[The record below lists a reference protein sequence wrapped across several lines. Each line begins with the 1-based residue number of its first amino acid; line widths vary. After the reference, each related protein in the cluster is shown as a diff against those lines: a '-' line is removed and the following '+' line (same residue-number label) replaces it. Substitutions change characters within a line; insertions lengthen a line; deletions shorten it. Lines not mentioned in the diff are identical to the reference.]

1 MLQSGSK
8 LPRVG
13 ATRKEKKVGLER
25 GPLSLVRI
33 IKELSEKKSS
43 GSGLKNRN

>member
-13 ATRKEKKVGLER
+13 ATRKEKNCHFGDVG
-25 GPLSLVRI
+25 
-33 IKELSEKKSS
+33 IKRR
-43 GSGLKNRN
+43 LKLNAF

>member
-13 ATRKEKKVGLER
+13 ATREEEEEEEEEDRCHYANFEVE
-25 GPLSLVRI
+25 
-33 IKELSEKKSS
+33 
-43 GSGLKNRN
+43 

>member
-13 ATRKEKKVGLER
+13 ATRRKKKKYSIFTTNDSQKFYTGGVEER
-25 GPLSLVRI
+25 GLLLR
-33 IKELSEKKSS
+33 
-43 GSGLKNRN
+43 